1 VLNEDGWPIHGIG
14 LGSIAIAL
22 IGGWLFGQSPKDW
35 NAHTAFDGLA
45 TLGGW
50 IHALSFDGIQAGF
63 VQPLEA
69 GALLEE
75 G

>member
-1 VLNEDGWPIHGIG
+1 MKMDGQDESQNVAGDVP
-14 LGSIAIAL
+14 
-22 IGGWLFGQSPKDW
+22 LFGQSPKDW

-45 TLGGW
+45 ALGGW